1 MFWKNFQIKVKNEKL
16 LILYLNGLFI
26 LFNLKVLALKIEKIE
41 SILKPKTDFEEE
53 RPNNLVQD
61 DYNRI
66 SPKIEEKNENLLT
79 NDAMTKSKINTK
91 VDEPLNDHKNKKPKT
106 NLNEERPIDLV
117 QDDHDQINLI
127 INEKNELIYEYD
139 SIRIHL
145 KEGNILNEPS
155 DILVAPTNCD
165 LKLIGKLSDFSLNT
179 MKTLKKTYFR
189 CYRW

>member
-26 LFNLKVLALKIEKIE
+26 IFNLKVLALKIEKIE

-61 DYNRI
+61 DHN
-66 SPKIEEKNENLLT
+66 
-79 NDAMTKSKINTK
+79 
-91 VDEPLNDHKNKKPKT
+91 
-106 NLNEERPIDLV
+106 
-117 QDDHDQINLI
+117 QINLI
-127 INEKNELIYEYD
+127 INEKNELIYEND

-155 DILVAPTNCD
+155 DILVAPANFD
-165 LKLIGKLSDFSLNT
+165 LKLIGK
-179 MKTLKKTYFR
+179 
-189 CYRW
+189 